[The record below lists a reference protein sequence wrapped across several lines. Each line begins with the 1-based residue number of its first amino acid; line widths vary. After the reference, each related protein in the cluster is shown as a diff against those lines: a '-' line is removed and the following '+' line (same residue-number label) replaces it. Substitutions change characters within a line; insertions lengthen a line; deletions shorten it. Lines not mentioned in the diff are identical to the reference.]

1 MKFTDLMQAI
11 NAFNEVSKKHFLM
24 AWETSSAIIVETF
37 NLNDGKV
44 MCRNR
49 FYSIQRAIAEIRSM
63 DNGLIPIDSLW
74 RLT

>member
-1 MKFTDLMQAI
+1 MKFSDLIIAI
-11 NAFNEVSKKHFLM
+11 EKFNAESKKHFLM
-24 AWETSSAIIVETF
+24 AWETSSAIIIETF